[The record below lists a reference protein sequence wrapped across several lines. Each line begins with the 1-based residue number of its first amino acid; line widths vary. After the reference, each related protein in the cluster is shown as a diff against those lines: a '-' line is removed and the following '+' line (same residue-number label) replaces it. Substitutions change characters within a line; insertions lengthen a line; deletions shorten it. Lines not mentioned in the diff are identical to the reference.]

1 MLTSGRMKSSQKAGP
16 PPCFFYALTSSL
28 GSFERP
34 HRTHISCSGRALCR
48 PRTKPHP
55 NRRDVRSCVRTN
67 LRTKTLISCSGRAP
81 KPASHQ
87 PHILTVGTYV
97 RASASDEQPSNTK
110 THISCSGRALCR
122 PRTKPHP
129 NRRDVR
135 SCVRTDET
143 PNRMRSWH
151 TFINIT
157 LIIFRLSFGCEAG
170 TRRGHYNS

>member
-16 PPCFFYALTSSL
+16 PPCFSYALTSSL

-34 HRTHISCSGRALCR
+34 HHI
-48 PRTKPHP
+48 
-55 NRRDVRSCVRTN
+55 
-67 LRTKTLISCSGRAP
+67 
-81 KPASHQ
+81 
-87 PHILTVGTYV
+87 
-97 RASASDEQPSNTK
+97 
-110 THISCSGRALCR
+110 HISCSGRALCR

-135 SCVRTDET
+135 SCVRTDEP